1 MSDQSDVRPSL
12 EYDSF
17 VVLVRFEGTVEKYT
31 LVAFPSVLKKQIST
45 RGTRFTTKRI
55 QHGRTYQREN
65 QYHL

>member
-31 LVAFPSVLKKQIST
+31 LVAFPSVLEKTNLHPGYALHYETDST
-45 RGTRFTTKRI
+45 R
-55 QHGRTYQREN
+55 TY
-65 QYHL
+65 LSA